1 MKNKEDQLSHNEIM
15 QGLTNCFRELL
26 ETEISH
32 RNMPNIINRGKA
44 AAAIVTA
51 AHREELMEMKREGA
65 LIALKSAEKPT
76 LKKLKYMEEPVGK
89 SLKYAQ

>member
-1 MKNKEDQLSHNEIM
+1 MKNTEKLTHGEIM
-15 QGLTNCFRELL
+15 QGLTHCFRELL

-65 LIALKSAEKPT
+65 LVALKSAEKPS
-76 LKKLKYMEEPVGK
+76 LKKLKYVEEPVGQ
-89 SLKYAQ
+89 SLKLRV